1 MFNPYSNGS
10 SVSYTA
16 VSSNVDVSHHLSHIS
31 INKSRLKSYHVDS
44 FARTFYLNDGTE
56 FEIELFNPYTENILA
71 SISID
76 GVEFER
82 DIFIKPGER
91 VWLDRF
97 LNQNKKFIFN
107 TYEVEANNAEV
118 DNAIRN
124 NGQISIVF
132 YTCSNIGTY
141 VSQVRYPDLTW
152 TNITTT
158 PASNIYDIYDWQK
171 YSNGTNALNCNGDI
185 RYRSSCTCGN
195 ADPAN
200 NISSTFSCHSSS
212 SIKSA
217 IPTRLD
223 SIDTTI
229 DSNISYETK
238 ETGRVETSE
247 NKSKLNFHEVNLG
260 NFSKLY
266 FKTER
271 ISLKPLSEQPVTKS
285 NLVKKYC
292 SNCGKKIK
300 TSYKYCPICGTKIN

>member
-44 FARTFYLNDGTE
+44 FSRTFYLNDGTE

-91 VWLDRF
+91 IWLDRF
-97 LNQNKKFIFN
+97 LNQNKKFLFS
-107 TYEVEANNAEV
+107 TYEVEANNAAV

-124 NGQISIVF
+124 NGEITIVF

-141 VSQVRYPDLTW
+141 VSQITYPEVTW
-152 TNITTT
+152 RNATTSA
-158 PASNIYDIYDWQK
+158 PNQYDWQK
-171 YSNGTNALNCNGDI
+171 YSTTSNVLNCNGDI
-185 RYRSSCTCGN
+185 RYRSSYTGN
-195 ADPAN
+195 AEPTN
-200 NISSTFSCHSSS
+200 V
-212 SIKSA
+212 SA
-217 IPTRLD
+217 AF
-223 SIDTTI
+223 TI
-229 DSNISYETK
+229 DSINTRLYDNFSYETK

-247 NKSKLNFHEVNLG
+247 NKSNLNFHEVNLG